1 MRAFLIVLA
10 AAGALIGTTA
20 GALAQ
25 DRSLSGGALH
35 PWNGFYVSAFGGVHF
50 QNDQHVTAHNPDP
63 DPGEPTTARIRN
75 SFDTG
80 FTAGAALGY
89 SWQVGRT
96 PWALRLEGEYSY
108 ARDSAN
114 SFSAL
119 GQSVSVT
126 GALQRHS
133 FMANVYLDYDWGRWV
148 PYIGAGVG
156 LYLARLRTGPR
167 GVDEDGDPNDRIDG
181 SHVGPAVQ
189 AMAGIYYKITPRWRL
204 GVGYRYQATFD
215 NKFAAID
222 GEDGSNLGTVNFG
235 MADSHMILVKLNYL
249 F

>member
-1 MRAFLIVLA
+1 MRDFLIALA
-10 AAGALIGTTA
+10 TAGSLVGTTV

-25 DRSLSGGALH
+25 DRSLSGDGLQA
-35 PWNGFYVSAFGGVHF
+35 WNGWYVSAFGGVRF
-50 QNDQHVTAHNPDP
+50 QNDQHVTAANPDP
-63 DPGEPTTARIRN
+63 DPGEPTSARIRN
-75 SFDTG
+75 RFDTG

-108 ARDSAN
+108 ARNSAD

-119 GQSVSVT
+119 GDTIGVD

-133 FMANVYLDYDWGRWV
+133 FMANVYVDYDWGRWV
-148 PYIGAGVG
+148 PYIGAGG
-156 LYLARLRTGPR
+156 GFYLAHLRTGPN

-181 SHVGPAVQ
+181 SHVGAAVQ
-189 AMAGIYYKITPRWRL
+189 AMAGIFYKITPRWRV

-222 GEDGSNLGTVNFG
+222 GEDGSNLGTVDFG
-235 MADSHMILVKLNYL
+235 LADSHMVLVKLNYL